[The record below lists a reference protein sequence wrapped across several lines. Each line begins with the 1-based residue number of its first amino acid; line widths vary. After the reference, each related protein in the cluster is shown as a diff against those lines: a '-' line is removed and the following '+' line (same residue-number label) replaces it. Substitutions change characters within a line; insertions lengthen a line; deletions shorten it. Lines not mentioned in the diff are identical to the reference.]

1 MKQTSILIS
10 ESLIR
15 RFLDRSW
22 GKFSQLEA
30 LAYLFR
36 MISASSDQKLHTS
49 VNHLAKTWN
58 WDNHVAEGFIVSLI
72 NDNII
77 ELGERESKTL
87 CIKLRSETKE
97 TLERHPYLFSLLKS
111 SKKLSKSE
119 AFFYLASVIMHKK
132 GSLDVMPSYRSM
144 GQVLGWDHHS
154 VKSFLDT
161 INFEETSLKDV
172 GNISHEPSCSPQ

>member
-10 ESLIR
+10 ESLIQ

-30 LAYLFR
+30 LAYLIR
-36 MISASSDQKLHTS
+36 MTSASSNQKFHTS
-49 VNHLAKTWN
+49 VNQLAKTWR
-58 WDNHVAEGFIVSLI
+58 WDNHAAEGFIVSLI

-77 ELGERESKTL
+77 ELGERESKTI
-87 CIKLRSETKE
+87 CIKLRSEVKE
-97 TLERHPYLFSLLKS
+97 SLERHPYIFSLLKS
-111 SKKLSKSE
+111 CKKVSKSE
-119 AFFYLASVIMHKK
+119 AFFYLANIMMHRKEN
-132 GSLDVMPSYRSM
+132 LDVMPSYRSM

-161 INFEETSLKDV
+161 INFEKTSLKDV
-172 GNISHEPSCSPQ
+172 GNISHESSCSTE

>member
-15 RFLDRSW
+15 SFLDRSW

-30 LAYLFR
+30 LAYLIR
-36 MISASSDQKLHTS
+36 MTSASSDQKLHIS
-49 VNHLAKTWN
+49 VNQLAKTWH
-58 WDNHVAEGFIVSLI
+58 WDNHAVEGFIVSLI

-77 ELGERESKTL
+77 ELGERESKTI

-97 TLERHPYLFSLLKS
+97 TLERHPYIFSLLKS
-111 SKKLSKSE
+111 CKKVSKSE
-119 AFFYLASVIMHKK
+119 AFFYLANIMMHKK

-172 GNISHEPSCSPQ
+172 ENISHEPSCSPQ